1 MWITVFFLVHTII
14 GILFAFRYG
23 ELPKPLTI
31 FLLVF
36 FIMSTLYW
44 GVVFVFISY
53 IYQDGWKIGSVG
65 FTDENGAVEHP
76 LTTALSGYVPE

>member
-1 MWITVFFLVHTII
+1 MKMTIGAFFLVHTII
-14 GILFAFRYG
+14 GILFAFNYG

-44 GVVFVFISY
+44 GVVLVSY
-53 IYQDGWKIGSVG
+53 
-65 FTDENGAVEHP
+65 FF
-76 LTTALSGYVPE
+76 